1 MDATRAAH
9 IAAARVA
16 FRHLEGW
23 TSVHDSAGG
32 PLRPSGL
39 IYALCVAEDAFIL
52 EMLVLGWGVGPAMNW
67 GLIDGWTL
75 AAELG
80 AAEDIYASE
89 LEDRLARLGLKLTWT
104 GPPHAR
110 LAPIICRERRARC
123 ALDQYGRKRG
133 GQGEAS

>member
-52 EMLVLGWGVGPAMNW
+52 EMLVLGWGVGPAMYW
-67 GLIDGWTL
+67 GLIEGWPW
-75 AAELG
+75 AADLG
-80 AAEDIYASE
+80 ASDDIQASA
-89 LEDRLARLGLKLTWT
+89 LEKRPATNCT
-104 GPPHAR
+104 NPP
-110 LAPIICRERRARC
+110 L
-123 ALDQYGRKRG
+123 
-133 GQGEAS
+133 

>member
-75 AAELG
+75 AAALG
-80 AAEDIYASE
+80 AAADRTSTRLHSSHYCASRLPSYA
-89 LEDRLARLGLKLTWT
+89 LTKK
-104 GPPHAR
+104 
-110 LAPIICRERRARC
+110 
-123 ALDQYGRKRG
+123 Q
-133 GQGEAS
+133 